1 MSCLVPTWHVLFLGE
16 KLNLKPKHR
25 RRRRRRRRLFV
36 QTDPKI
42 LRLEDPL
49 PRFGKE
55 KKGNNSFSGSNQ
67 CWRCFANT
75 SGRKHCVLPSG
86 GKNTKKERNCVPTH
100 KGFLSDACKILTGLP
115 FFFPG
120 IGSNSLVGGDCIPP
134 GLLIDYGLSLS
145 IHCS

>member
-55 KKGNNSFSGSNQ
+55 KKREQQFQ
-67 CWRCFANT
+67 RLQPVLAIF
-75 SGRKHCVLPSG
+75 RKHLGENTVFYQVEV
-86 GKNTKKERNCVPTH
+86 KNTKKERNCVPTH

-134 GLLIDYGLSLS
+134 RGSSS
-145 IHCS
+145 ITV